1 MAATEQTFTMKCAG
15 CHAGGGNV
23 LAAGAS
29 LFPDDLKRNGY
40 TDAQSL
46 YTLIYKG
53 KFDVKQV
60 CLAFVALCNQGKMPG
75 YGKECA
81 PKGQCTF
88 GPRLADEEVQSLAE
102 YVLERAAAGWAK

>member
-1 MAATEQTFTMKCAG
+1 MKVFMEGGGVG

-53 KFDVKQV
+53 K
-60 CLAFVALCNQGKMPG
+60 GKMPG

-81 PKGQCTF
+81 PK
-88 GPRLADEEVQSLAE
+88 
-102 YVLERAAAGWAK
+102 AG